1 MIHARCE
8 LRFPSRVRLLIA
20 AALCVPLA
28 GCYVM
33 HAARGQWDVM
43 ERREPIAA
51 VVADPA
57 TPAPLKSQLESV
69 VAIRDFSV
77 KELGLPDNDS
87 YRSYAD
93 VERQYVVWNVF
104 ATEEFSVEPQSWCFP
119 ISGCVSYRG
128 YFNEQK
134 ARAFAARLAKRG
146 YDVHV
151 GGVPAYSTLGHF
163 ADPVLNTMLRWSDV
177 QLAAIIFH
185 ELAHQV
191 VYLPGDS
198 SFNEGFASVVEAEGV
213 RRWLESAGRTA
224 DVESFRRQ
232 RADYLQVARLFEAT
246 RGRLR
251 ALYASALPVEEMR
264 AAKQAEFGAL
274 RRAYEDHKS
283 RAGDSR
289 ANFDAWFEQG
299 VNNAHLASVGT
310 YQDCVPGL
318 RHILAEAGNDLPA
331 FYTRVRELAKRDAT
345 TRRAELCGRKE

>member
-1 MIHARCE
+1 MIHARYEPRLPC
-8 LRFPSRVRLLIA
+8 RVRRLFA
-20 AALCVPLA
+20 GALCVPLA

-43 ERREPIAA
+43 ERREPISA

-93 VERQYVVWNVF
+93 VQRQFVVWNVF
-104 ATEEFSVEPQSWCFP
+104 ATEEFSVEPQTWCFP

-134 ARAFAARLAKRG
+134 ARDFAVKLAKRG
-146 YDVHV
+146 YDVQV

-163 ADPVLNTMLRWSDV
+163 ADPVLNTMLNWSDV

-191 VYLPGDS
+191 VYVPGDS

-224 DVESFRRQ
+224 DLESFRTQ
-232 RADYLQVARLFEAT
+232 RVEYLEVARLFEAT
-246 RGRLR
+246 RARLR
-251 ALYASALPVEEMR
+251 ALYASELPVEEMR
-264 AAKQAEFGAL
+264 AAKQAEFVGL
-274 RRAYEDHKS
+274 RRAYEERKS
-283 RAGDSR
+283 TAGGGR

-299 VNNAHLASVGT
+299 INNAHLASVGT

-318 RHILAEAGNDLPA
+318 RHILAEVANDLPA
-331 FYTRVRELAKRDAT
+331 FYVRARELAKRDAT
-345 TRRAELCGRKE
+345 ARRAELCRREE